1 MHSTTPNGI
10 VGGFEF
16 TVFQRNKSRFDSY
29 SVRNCVLTILHITF
43 WDCRVHI
50 FSDNLSRNSCIQSNL
65 DVANVKTNDIL
76 YSSYSRKNLDNEISL
91 QRTNLAS
98 PLALRYIE
106 LPLFVQTSPHSL
118 ICILLQMAGE
128 RSEAIA
134 TIIEEAGGFQTIFT
148 CLLEFTL
155 TLGIPSHSRLP
166 RTNLRK
172 TSNLIW

>member
-1 MHSTTPNGI
+1 MLSSP

-29 SVRNCVLTILHITF
+29 SVNRNCVLTIFHITL

-91 QRTNLAS
+91 
-98 PLALRYIE
+98 
-106 LPLFVQTSPHSL
+106 
-118 ICILLQMAGE
+118 
-128 RSEAIA
+128 
-134 TIIEEAGGFQTIFT
+134 
-148 CLLEFTL
+148 
-155 TLGIPSHSRLP
+155 
-166 RTNLRK
+166 
-172 TSNLIW
+172 